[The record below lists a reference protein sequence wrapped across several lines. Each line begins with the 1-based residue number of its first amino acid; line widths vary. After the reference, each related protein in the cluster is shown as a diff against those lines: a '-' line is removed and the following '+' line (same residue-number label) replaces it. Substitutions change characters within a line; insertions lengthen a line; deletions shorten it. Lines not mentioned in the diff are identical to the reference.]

1 MGDLTGQ
8 KYCIFLEYA
17 TFERIS
23 LHMYEKITTFARFF
37 AKQKENDQT

>member
-8 KYCIFLEYA
+8 KYDIFLEYA
-17 TFERIS
+17 SFVRIC
-23 LHMYEKITTFARFF
+23 LRMYEKITTFARFF